1 MRPKKSGQNFFVTVR
16 RDHNDWQGEI
26 VWLNKRKEEKFR
38 SSLEFI
44 KLLDSALKTEEKPED
59 NS

>member
-1 MRPKKSGQNFFVTVR
+1 MRPKKNGQNFFVTVR
-16 RDHNDWQGEI
+16 SDHNDWQGEI

-44 KLLDSALKTEEKPED
+44 KLLDSAFKTEEKPED

>member
-1 MRPKKSGQNFFVTVR
+1 MRPKKIGQNFFVTVR
-16 RDHNDWQGEI
+16 RNQYDWQGEI

-44 KLLDSALKTEEKPED
+44 KLLDSALKNEEKLEE

>member
-1 MRPKKSGQNFFVTVR
+1 MRPKKNGQNFFVTVR

-38 SSLEFI
+38 LSLEFI
-44 KLLDSALKTEEKPED
+44 KLLDSALKTGEKPED